1 MRAELLVDA
10 FYNHSLLS
18 PLKLHIFR
26 KGHSSGCHVR
36 ISIELLLC
44 MGLWWLF
51 SRDTPIAE
59 STTLPVSA
67 SWNFMAWPMSIK
79 DACSVITQLPKA
91 GELRLFF
98 IIPSPTITTESTD
111 SCWAQ
116 VGPSW
121 SQLSAPIALQ
131 APEDKTST
139 STLVLEQICRAIS
152 IG

>member
-98 IIPSPTITTESTD
+98 IIPSPHHYYRVD
-111 SCWAQ
+111 RFLL
-116 VGPSW
+116 GPSRPILV
-121 SQLSAPIALQ
+121 SALSSHRTASP
-131 APEDKTST
+131 
-139 STLVLEQICRAIS
+139 
-152 IG
+152 